1 MLIDWEHA
9 ICVTIE
15 GSSQIGSCLTDLL
28 LQIHDVFRLDG
39 AGRMVGEVAI
49 EFKVERDEGT
59 GQVLKYSRENHTC
72 HAVASID
79 DDLERLDLAY
89 VNEGKRVL
97 DIIVGHVTLSGL
109 AFVCWLG
116 EISADG

>member
-1 MLIDWEHA
+1 
-9 ICVTIE
+9 
-15 GSSQIGSCLTDLL
+15 
-28 LQIHDVFRLDG
+28 
-39 AGRMVGEVAI
+39 MVGEVAI

-59 GQVLKYSRENHTC
+59 GQALEYSRENHTC

-97 DIIVGHVTLSGL
+97 DIIVSHITLSGL